1 MNPYL
6 RLIFLVAILFI
17 VPSVFARLGDT
28 PDQCDERYGSKYT
41 EIGGQGFWA
50 AERKYEKG
58 GVQITIRFLRNES
71 GARIAEYI
79 GFKLTNTTTNRM
91 TPSKIEGLLNSVAP
105 EWIPI
110 TLITPPPVNEK
121 LLPDPKRTLNSS
133 TAKKRITI
141 EQSAGL
147 DKRKAEKE
155 ALDRQNLLNSIAAK
169 NSEIQVLK
177 NKIKKITTLSTD
189 TAWQSPKAYA
199 VSTTSSLVLFSA
211 AFLTAYDHQAEIEK
225 ARQAKEDSSPL
236 PGF

>member
-28 PDQCDERYGSKYT
+28 PDQCDERYGLKYT

-50 AERKYEKG
+50 AERKYEIS
-58 GVQITIRFLRNES
+58 GVQITIRFLRSES
-71 GARIAEYI
+71 GARTAEYI
-79 GFKLTNTTTNRM
+79 GYKLTNTTTNRM
-91 TPSKIEGLLNSVAP
+91 TPSKIEGLLNSVAS
-105 EWIPI
+105 EWTPI

-121 LLPDPKRTLNSS
+121 LLPDPKKTLNSS
-133 TAKKRITI
+133 NAKKRITI

-147 DKRKAEKE
+147 DKRKTEKE
-155 ALDRQNLLNSIAAK
+155 ALDRQNLLNSIAAR
-169 NSEIQVLK
+169 NSEIQQLK
-177 NKIKKITTLSTD
+177 NKIKKITTLSAD

-211 AFLTAYDHQAEIEK
+211 AFLTADDHQAEIEK
-225 ARQAKEDSSPL
+225 ARQAKEDASPL

>member
-1 MNPYL
+1 MN
-6 RLIFLVAILFI
+6 LFI
-17 VPSVFARLGDT
+17 RLAFLSVVLLIAPTTFARLGDT

-41 EIGGQGFWA
+41 ETAGQGFWA
-50 AERKYEKG
+50 AERKYEKS
-58 GVQITIRFLRNES
+58 GVQITIRFLRNEQ
-71 GARIAEYI
+71 GTRIAEYI
-79 GFKLTNTTTNRM
+79 AYKLTNATTNRM

-105 EWIPI
+105 EWTPI

-121 LLPDPKRTLNSS
+121 PVPDPKKTLNSS

-177 NKIKKITTLSTD
+177 NKIKKITTLSAD